1 MMPADEKMSVD
12 ERRKYLKLMAKRYL
26 GADREE
32 CGRLLTEME
41 AVTGMHRKSLI
52 RLLNGD
58 SLERQPRR
66 VQRGGVYGPDVAD
79 VIRVVW
85 ESEDYICA
93 ERLTPGLLPMAQHLA
108 RFGELRLNGQ
118 IERQLG
124 QVSEATVQRL
134 LRRFRQDTT
143 RLPRRGPVPA
153 NRLAREIPMGRI
165 PWETS
170 EPGHFETDLVHHCGA
185 VSAGDYLHTLQMVD
199 VATGWSE
206 RVGILGRTHRAMEAG
221 SEKIVRRL
229 PFPIRELHPDNG
241 SEFLNDYVLGFFKD
255 RIKGLVLS
263 RSRPYHKNDNRNVE
277 QKNYSL
283 VRAYLGY
290 ERLDTP
296 AQSMAVNAL
305 YDRMWLYYNLFQPV
319 MHLVGKEVVGENRIK
334 RTWDEAKTP
343 YERVLATG
351 VLSEEQQSRLTSLY
365 AQTNPR
371 QLKNEIHRL
380 IESLWDEP
388 KAILDL
394 VKRLGPVAC

>member
-1 MMPADEKMSVD
+1 MVDGEMSVD

-26 GADREE
+26 GADRE
-32 CGRLLTEME
+32 GRGGLLTEME
-41 AVTGMHRKSLI
+41 AVTGLHRKSLT
-52 RLLNGD
+52 RLMNGK
-58 SLERQPRR
+58 SLERQPRQ
-66 VQRGGVYGPDVAD
+66 VQRGSVYGAEVAD

-85 ESEDYICA
+85 ESEDYLCA
-93 ERLTPGLLPMAQHLA
+93 ERLTPSLVGMAQHLA
-108 RFGELRLNGQ
+108 RFGELRLTSE

-124 QVSEATVQRL
+124 QISEATVQRL
-134 LRRFRQDTT
+134 LSRFRRDTA
-143 RLPRRGPVPA
+143 RLPRRGPESA

-165 PWETS
+165 PWETK
-170 EPGHFETDLVHHCGA
+170 EPGHFEMDLVHHCGA
-185 VSAGDYLHTLQMVD
+185 ASVGDYLHTLQMVD

-206 RVGILGRTHRAMEAG
+206 RVGVFGRTHRAMVAG

-241 SEFLNDYVLGFFKD
+241 SEFINDHLLGYFGDKV
-255 RIKGLVLS
+255 KGLALS

-296 AQSMAVNAL
+296 AQSVAVNAL

-319 MHLVGKEVVGENRIK
+319 MHLVGKEAVGENRIK
-334 RTWDEAKTP
+334 RRWDEAKTP

-351 VLSEEQQSRLTSLY
+351 VLTAEQRARLTGLY
-365 AQTNPR
+365 ARTNPR
-371 QLKNEIHRL
+371 QLRREIHQI
-380 IESLWDEP
+380 IETLWEEP
-388 KAILDL
+388 KAILGL
-394 VKRLGPVAC
+394 VRRLEAAAC

>member
-1 MMPADEKMSVD
+1 MAADGEMSVD
-12 ERRKYLKLMAKRYL
+12 ERRKYLKLMAKRYV

-32 CGRLLTEME
+32 RGRLLTEME
-41 AVTGMHRKSLI
+41 AVTGLHRKSLI
-52 RLLNGD
+52 RLMNGE
-58 SLERQPRR
+58 SLERLPRR
-66 VQRGGVYGPDVAD
+66 VQRGREYGPEVAD

-93 ERLTPGLLPMAQHLA
+93 ERLTPSLVAMAQQLA
-108 RFGELRLNGQ
+108 RFGELHLSAE

-124 QVSEATVQRL
+124 RISEATVTRL
-134 LRRFRQDTT
+134 LDRFRQDTA
-143 RLPRRGPVPA
+143 RLPRRGPESA

-165 PWETS
+165 PWETK
-170 EPGHFETDLVHHCGA
+170 EPGHFEIDLVHHCGA
-185 VSAGDYLHTLQMVD
+185 ASVGDYVHTLQMVD

-206 RVGILGRTHRAMEAG
+206 RVGIFGRTHRAMVAG
-221 SEKIVRRL
+221 SEKIVGRL

-241 SEFLNDYVLGFFKD
+241 SEFINDHLLGFFGDK
-255 RIKGLVLS
+255 IKGLALS

-305 YDRMWLYYNLFQPV
+305 YDRMWLYYNLFQPA
-319 MHLVGKEVVGENRIK
+319 MHLESKEVVGENRIRRK
-334 RTWDEAKTP
+334 WDEAKTP

-351 VLSEEQQSRLTSLY
+351 VLSEEQQARLTGLY
-365 AQTNPR
+365 ARTNPR
-371 QLKNEIHRL
+371 KLRREIHQI
-380 IESLWDEP
+380 IETLWDEP
-388 KAILDL
+388 KAVMNLLRDL
-394 VKRLGPVAC
+394 EAVAC